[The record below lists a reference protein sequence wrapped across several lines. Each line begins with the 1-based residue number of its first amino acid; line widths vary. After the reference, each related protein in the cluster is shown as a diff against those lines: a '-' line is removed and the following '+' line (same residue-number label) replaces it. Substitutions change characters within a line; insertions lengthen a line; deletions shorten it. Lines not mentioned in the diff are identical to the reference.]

1 VNTDDELNGS
11 QMLAEV
17 LLRDAERIAERSV
30 ARMQEL
36 LPAYARVP
44 RDELIP
50 VTLTNTR
57 NLLEA
62 VRDPDADHSR
72 EQPAYRASGDVRAR
86 QGITSD
92 EMLNAW
98 RIGLEGVREAAHEVA
113 DDLGVGNEA
122 LLEFV
127 VATLRWGDIGM
138 RASASAHHE
147 AEIRELGRLAEEQTA
162 LRRVATQVAQ
172 GAPSARLFAVVA
184 EHVARV
190 LRVPLVSIARYEA
203 DGTASEWAS
212 RSEQGELELSP
223 EGTRRSLDGTNV
235 LADVR
240 RSCRSARID
249 DYTGLEGPIAQT
261 CRAAGIRSTVG
272 VPIVVAGELWGAIA
286 VSSPVA
292 EPLPVETESRLVNFC
307 DLVAV
312 AISNANARAEV
323 ERLAEA
329 QAALRR
335 VATMVARERAAE
347 EVFAKVAEEVA
358 LLLGADSAVIHRYEP
373 DEEATVVGSWG
384 NAIPPGSRWKMDGHS
399 VATLVHRTQRPV
411 RVDDFEHASG
421 SIGGVARELGL
432 RSAVGSPIFVNG
444 RCWGCIAAATSRA
457 EPMPPDA
464 ESRIA
469 EFTELVATAISNI
482 QARADLAASR
492 ARIVVAADE
501 ERRRVVRDLHDGAQ
515 QRLVHTILTL
525 KLARQGIDPE
535 QEGAALVDE
544 AREHAETAIDELRA
558 LAHGILPSALTRGG
572 LRVGV
577 TALAA
582 RISIPVEIDISV
594 NRLPRAIE
602 ATAYFIVSEAL
613 TNVAKHSRAQRA
625 TVSARLED
633 RALEVEVR
641 DNGIGGARLDGSG
654 LVGLSDRLAALDG
667 SLRVESPARGG
678 TRIAASIPVG

>member
-1 VNTDDELNGS
+1 VLGPAKRGACRARANELGAAREPAVETLLRPELSVGAATCLARIKPPSEPGVSWHADGGGGPAQYALWWRSARIWAVNTDDELNGS

-223 EGTRRSLDGTNV
+223 GGDASVARRHERARGCAPELSVGPHRRLHGAGGADR
-235 LADVR
+235 ADVPR
-240 RSCRSARID
+240 GRD
-249 DYTGLEGPIAQT
+249 PFHGWGP
-261 CRAAGIRSTVG
+261 
-272 VPIVVAGELWGAIA
+272 
-286 VSSPVA
+286 
-292 EPLPVETESRLVNFC
+292 
-307 DLVAV
+307 D
-312 AISNANARAEV
+312 
-323 ERLAEA
+323 
-329 QAALRR
+329 
-335 VATMVARERAAE
+335 
-347 EVFAKVAEEVA
+347 
-358 LLLGADSAVIHRYEP
+358 
-373 DEEATVVGSWG
+373 
-384 NAIPPGSRWKMDGHS
+384 
-399 VATLVHRTQRPV
+399 
-411 RVDDFEHASG
+411 
-421 SIGGVARELGL
+421 
-432 RSAVGSPIFVNG
+432 
-444 RCWGCIAAATSRA
+444 
-457 EPMPPDA
+457 
-464 ESRIA
+464 
-469 EFTELVATAISNI
+469 
-482 QARADLAASR
+482 
-492 ARIVVAADE
+492 
-501 ERRRVVRDLHDGAQ
+501 RRRR
-515 QRLVHTILTL
+515 
-525 KLARQGIDPE
+525 
-535 QEGAALVDE
+535 
-544 AREHAETAIDELRA
+544 
-558 LAHGILPSALTRGG
+558 
-572 LRVGV
+572 
-577 TALAA
+577 
-582 RISIPVEIDISV
+582 
-594 NRLPRAIE
+594 
-602 ATAYFIVSEAL
+602 
-613 TNVAKHSRAQRA
+613 
-625 TVSARLED
+625 
-633 RALEVEVR
+633 
-641 DNGIGGARLDGSG
+641 
-654 LVGLSDRLAALDG
+654 
-667 SLRVESPARGG
+667 
-678 TRIAASIPVG
+678 